1 MKELMIIAG
10 FTAVLYGINFF
21 WTNYFLVI
29 LQGFLAMVLFLALA
43 EKSGSLEDEIQHM
56 KSIIVKQSEKIRIL
70 EAKK

>member
-1 MKELMIIAG
+1 MKELMIIAA

-29 LQGFLAMVLFLALA
+29 LQGFLAMILFLALT

-56 KSIIVKQSEKIRIL
+56 KTILEKQSEKIRIL